1 MIKIIGAI
9 LLVGGA
15 AVLGLSASAGLT
27 TRARVLAGFSR
38 VLNIMNSEISER
50 LTPLDELMRR
60 LATVTSAPLDA
71 FFGQCA
77 DEMKE
82 KPDIPFGL
90 IWTKQLSRAEYLRL
104 KPQEAETLYSLGNVL
119 GRYGADEQRAAISHT
134 ARCIESMSAAAER
147 DRARLGKLYAKLG
160 VICGIAVVIVFI

>member
-15 AVLGLSASAGLT
+15 TVLGISASAGIT

-38 VLNIMNSEISER
+38 ALNIMNSEIGER
-50 LTPLDELMRR
+50 LTPLNELMQR
-60 LATVTSAPLDA
+60 LSKATITPLDV
-71 FFGQCA
+71 FFTQCA
-77 DEMKE
+77 DEMEK

-90 IWTKQLSRAEYLRL
+90 IWTKQLSRAEYLKL
-104 KPQEAETLYSLGNVL
+104 KPQEAEALYSLGNIL

-134 ARCIESMSAAAER
+134 ARCIESMSVAAER
-147 DRARLGKLYAKLG
+147 DRVRLGKLYAKLG